1 MRRPSVSRRRSVPAV
16 RSCIEL
22 LLVEGYGPDGVP
34 LGWTLEEEDIRS
46 VLALSIPLYRRRIG
60 RIALDTAACV
70 ALSALLVVSALA
82 QDASEKAAPIKLQLN
97 KVETAGE
104 ACRITM
110 VIDNTKGTGLKSYK
124 VDLFAFD
131 TDGVAQKRVAVE
143 LGPFPPRKTT
153 VKIFDFP
160 GIACNK
166 VGRILLNDV
175 LACEGGDTAR
185 EACLERTETETKAS
199 LPFDR

>member
-1 MRRPSVSRRRSVPAV
+1 
-16 RSCIEL
+16 
-22 LLVEGYGPDGVP
+22 
-34 LGWTLEEEDIRS
+34 
-46 VLALSIPLYRRRIG
+46 VLALRAPLNRRRIG
-60 RIALDTAACV
+60 RLALDTAAC
-70 ALSALLVVSALA
+70 LTISALLVVSALA

-97 KVETAGE
+97 KVEPAGE

-110 VIDNTKGTGLKSYK
+110 VIDNSKGAGLKSYK

-131 TDGVAQKRVAVE
+131 TEGVAQKRVAVE

-166 VGRILLNDV
+166 VGRVLLNDV
-175 LACEGGDTAR
+175 LACDGGDAAR
-185 EACLERTETETKAS
+185 EACLERTETETRAG